1 MRVGYIRGTTDEVI
15 DRQKV
20 VLQSIGVD
28 KIYIDMQIGSKR
40 QTELE
45 KLLVELKQG
54 DTLVVESLS
63 RLTRSTPELMSMMA
77 KLNKD
82 GIEFIS
88 INGGMDTTKD
98 LGKQIMKM
106 FTTESAIEQEFLK
119 NSQLRGIQYAKD
131 NGKYTGKKKIRPD
144 EKLFEMVYAGWIKKD
159 GEVGKISTKEAMKM
173 LGLKPNT
180 FYRRVK
186 EYRDSEIIDYGL

>member
-15 DRQKV
+15 DRQNV
-20 VLQSIGVD
+20 ALQSIGVD

-45 KLLVELKQG
+45 KLLLELKQG

-63 RLTRSTPELMSMMA
+63 RLTRSTPELMSRMA
-77 KLNKD
+77 KLYKED
-82 GIEFIS
+82 IKFIS
-88 INGGMDTTKD
+88 INGGLDTTKD
-98 LGKQIMKM
+98 LGKQIIKM
-106 FTTESAIEQEFLK
+106 LATEAKFEREYLK
-119 NSQLRGIQYAKD
+119 NSQLKGIQHAID
-131 NGKYTGKKKIRPD
+131 NGKYTGKKKIRPE

-159 GEVGKISTKEAMKM
+159 GEVGKISSKEAMAM

-180 FYRRVK
+180 FYRRIR
-186 EYRDSEIIDYGL
+186 EYRDSEIIDYG

>member
-20 VLQSIGVD
+20 ALQSIGVD

-45 KLLVELKQG
+45 KLLLELKQG

-63 RLTRSTPELMSMMA
+63 RLTRSTPELMSIMM
-77 KLNKD
+77 KLDRKD
-82 GIEFIS
+82 ILFIS
-88 INGGMDTTKD
+88 INGRLDTTKD
-98 LGKQIMKM
+98 LGKQIIKM
-106 FTTESAIEQEFLK
+106 FAAEAEIEQAYLK
-119 NSQLRGIQYAKD
+119 NSQLIGIQQAKKI
-131 NGKYTGKKKIRPD
+131 GKYTGKKKIRPE
-144 EKLFEMVYAGWIKKD
+144 EKLFEVVYAGWIKKD
-159 GEVGKISTKEAMKM
+159 GEVGKISSKEAMAM

-180 FYRRVK
+180 FYRRIR
-186 EYRDSEIIDYGL
+186 EYRDSEIIDYG